1 MRFSVSRFRFRFNP
15 EIRWRGERRV
25 RRRVPSTRCSWWR
38 GWSLGGRRRRP
49 GWGGP
54 RTWRCWR
61 RWSRSSTRIRQPGI
75 GKYVGL
81 ASYSYSGWTKLIGQW
96 LRYTYDN
103 DEIVIGAQRLSTR
116 HVVKRSWVHIPLQK
130 NPLCNDLSKWTNAP
144 NWFYGQSSIEF

>member
-96 LRYTYDN
+96 LRQWWNCDWCTAA
-103 DEIVIGAQRLSTR
+103 EHAPRSQE
-116 HVVKRSWVHIPLQK
+116 VVGSCPVAK